1 MNLQS
6 TTTRPRSTQNET
18 IQKQPYPSL
27 NRMRQDRNI
36 NTQVYTEL
44 EKVEKNTPQVYILYM
59 NWLKEERNRD

>member
-1 MNLQS
+1 
-6 TTTRPRSTQNET
+6 
-18 IQKQPYPSL
+18 
-27 NRMRQDRNI
+27 MRQDRNI